1 MQFDFSQQPGLFRWN
16 RNPTTTAQPLVSIIT
31 PFYNSGKHFLQT
43 SYTVLD
49 QTFPFFEWI
58 IVDDGSTDPES
69 LALLDTV
76 AASDPRIRVFHNQNA
91 GPSAARNFGVRQSV
105 TDLILPLDA
114 DDLLEPT
121 FIEYCWWMLQK
132 NPGTTWAYPT
142 SLGFQGMEY
151 LWTVPFDPHRMKE
164 ENLLAITAL
173 IRKDAFLA
181 IGGYSE
187 EATLYNEDWL
197 SWLKLI
203 ARGGYP
209 AQSTGEYL
217 FWYRRTDTGVQ
228 SQVMGSKENLDANKR
243 IISAAAQTIRD
254 PHPAVLYPKPFTHN
268 WTAPKLSSWDQS
280 VFQKKEKTNILFLFP
295 HLEMGGADKFN
306 LDLIAGLDRNK
317 YDCGIITTI
326 KNTQSWTQRFRQ
338 VTPDIFH
345 LANFADP
352 EDYAEF
358 ISYYIQSRKVDILFL
373 SNSYHGYYLLPW
385 LRQHF
390 PDLVIMDYVHME
402 EWYWRNGGYA
412 RTSGQ
417 TGFVTEKTYVCNSAT
432 EEVMVNHFHRAPDTV
447 QTVHIGVDE
456 VYFDPQTVPAGTLYR
471 ELSLPESRPI
481 ILFICRLHPQKRP
494 FLMLEIAKRVSAKL
508 PQAAFAVVGDGPQEQ
523 ELKKQAADQNLTQN
537 VFFLGARKDVRPYY
551 RDAKLT
557 LVCSLKEGLS
567 LTAYESCAMGVPV
580 ISADVGGQRD
590 LVDNTVGA
598 LLPCLQDESASLD
611 GRTFPE
617 EEIESYVD
625 AIVSYLADQEKW
637 ETASHACREKVKN
650 GFTIS
655 NMVNFFD
662 LEFQRLLTDEAL
674 KHQRRETAQLL
685 SRLSPMAEEFYT
697 MEMQMQHAEDYAAA
711 CIEANPIHKIK
722 RTLKEEGILSLIRKV
737 LSKIKHILL
746 KKLRK

>member
-1 MQFDFSQQPGLFRWN
+1 MQFDFSQQPGLRRWN
-16 RNPTTTAQPLVSIIT
+16 RNPAVSCPPLVSIIT
-31 PFYNSGKHFLQT
+31 PFCNSGTHFLQT
-43 SYTVLD
+43 CSCVLD
-49 QTFPFFEWI
+49 QTFPWYEWI
-58 IVDDGSTDPES
+58 IVDDGSTDAEA
-69 LALLDTV
+69 LAMLEQ
-76 AASDPRIRVFHNQNA
+76 AAVSDPRIRVFHTPNA

-105 TDLILPLDA
+105 TELILPLDA

-121 FIEYCWWMLQK
+121 FLEYCWWMLQK
-132 NPGTTWAYPT
+132 NPEASWAYSE
-142 SLGFQGMEY
+142 SLGFEGMEY
-151 LWTVPFDPHRMKE
+151 LWKIPFDPNRMKT
-164 ENLLAITAL
+164 ENLLPITAL
-173 IRKDAFLA
+173 IRKDAFLS

-203 ARGGYP
+203 ARGCYP
-209 AQSTGEYL
+209 AQSTGEAL

-228 SQVMGSKENLDANKR
+228 SKVMGDEKNARANQK
-243 IISAAAQTIRD
+243 IISAAAEKISD

-268 WTAPKLSSWDQS
+268 WTAPKLSDWNRS
-280 VFQKKEKTNILFLFP
+280 VFEKKEKTNILFLFP

-306 LDLIAGLDRNK
+306 LDLIAGLDREK

-326 KNTQSWTQRFRQ
+326 KNTHTWQQRFRQ
-338 VTPDIFH
+338 VTPEIFN

-358 ISYYIQSRKVDILFL
+358 ISYYLKSRKVDILFL

-390 PDLVIMDYVHME
+390 PELVIVDYVHME

-432 EEVMVNHFHRAPDTV
+432 EEVMVNHFLRAPETV

-456 VYFDPQTVPAGTLYR
+456 VYFDKTQVPAGILYQ
-471 ELSLPESRPI
+471 ELGIPESRPI
-481 ILFICRLHPQKRP
+481 LLFICRLHPQKRP
-494 FLMLEIAKRVSAKL
+494 FLMLEIAKRVCANL
-508 PQAAFAVVGDGPQEQ
+508 PEAAFAVVGDGPQEQ
-523 ELKKQAADQNLTQN
+523 ELKKQAAALNLEKN

-551 RDAKLT
+551 RDSKLT

-580 ISADVGGQRD
+580 VSADVGGQRD
-590 LVDNTVGA
+590 LVDSTVGA
-598 LLPCLQDESASLD
+598 LIPCLQRESDSLD

-617 EEIESYVD
+617 EEIDAYVN
-625 AIVSYLADQEKW
+625 AIVSLLSDEESRQKKA
-637 ETASHACREKVKN
+637 AACREKIEK

-655 NMVNFFD
+655 NMVAFFEE
-662 LEFQRLLTDEAL
+662 EFRKLLNDEAR
-674 KHQRRETAQLL
+674 KQNRRETARALAY
-685 SRLSPMAEEFYT
+685 LSPMAEEFYT

-711 CIEANPIHKIK
+711 CIEANPVHKIK
-722 RTLKEEGILSLIRKV
+722 RTLREEGVTRLLIKV
-737 LSKIKHILL
+737 LRWLKHKLL
-746 KKLRK
+746 G